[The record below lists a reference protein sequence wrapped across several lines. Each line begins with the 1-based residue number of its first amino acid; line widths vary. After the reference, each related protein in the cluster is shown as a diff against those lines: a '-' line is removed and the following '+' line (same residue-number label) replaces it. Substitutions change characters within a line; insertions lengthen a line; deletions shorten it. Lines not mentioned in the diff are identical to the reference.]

1 MHSVTF
7 GDKNSYDEW
16 RIVPTSRP
24 VIAPPAVK
32 KKTLEIPGA
41 NGVLDISSSLT
52 GFPVFENRT
61 GSIEFVVLN
70 DWDYDGVAE
79 AAEDVETGETAI
91 YDHYKYDRF
100 KWVDEEHEINDWYE
114 ALKTIRVGDEFIV
127 GLNVK
132 LSKKP
137 AWATGYHWEHIYHE
151 MLGYLHGEEMTLTL
165 EDEPGY
171 FYTGRMSIND
181 WKSDKDHS
189 KIVVNYDLQPY
200 RFANLASVDNW
211 LWDPFNFE
219 KDYIS
224 TTIFADKVINGSLS
238 VYFEADLW
246 GDAPVMPE
254 LLITNNSS
262 TVPITVTMRV
272 PGDDFSDN
280 AKVITKSFLKTGS
293 YKIYEATI
301 YKNSVQY
308 TFSGNGIVSI
318 KFYRGYL

>member
-16 RIVPTSRP
+16 RMVPTSRP
-24 VIAPPAVK
+24 VITPPAVK

-52 GFPVFENRT
+52 GFPVYENRT

-70 DWDYDGVAE
+70 DWDYNGVAE
-79 AAEDVETGETAI
+79 AAADVETGPTAI

-100 KWVDEEHEINDWYE
+100 RWIDEWYE
-114 ALKTIRVGDEFIV
+114 AIKTIRIGDRFV
-127 GLNVK
+127 LDLNIK
-132 LSKKP
+132 PTKKP

-151 MLGYLHGEEMTLTL
+151 ILGYLHGEQMRLAL

-171 FYTGRMSIND
+171 FYTGRMSVND

-189 KIVVNYDLQPY
+189 KITINYDLQPY
-200 RFANLASVDNW
+200 RYGNIASTDDW

-219 KDYIS
+219 KDYI
-224 TTIFADKVINGSLS
+224 TKNKYADIQVNGTVTR
-238 VYFEADLW
+238 VYEAELW

-254 LLITNNSS
+254 LKITNS
-262 TVPITVTMRV
+262 TSTPMTVTMQLPAEDHAGIKTV
-272 PGDDFSDN
+272 
-280 AKVITKSFLKTGS
+280 TKTFPTGTHT
-293 YKIYEATI
+293 IYEATI
-301 YKNSVQY
+301 YKSSVKY
-308 TFSGNGIVSI
+308 TFTGKGFVSI
-318 KFYRGYL
+318 RFYRGYL